1 MSILSGGNGTVP
13 SEDDHG
19 PFANETA
26 GTWTAPSNTSSSA
39 AAGSPSPSPSSS
51 SDDDTTR
58 LFLVSFMM
66 ALIFMCCLMILL
78 IVKSRLRQ
86 EQLRRNEN
94 SNQDRDAGAGRNED
108 GDDDEIAARKKQIL
122 EGQIQRR
129 YETIDAWLVT
139 KKVQHHD
146 DACAR
151 IVRQYS
157 VKSELHSSM
166 PTNPPGDEG
175 SQNDSHDDV
184 ECAICMGPMRPS
196 EWAAWS
202 ANEDCTHA
210 FHRACIRPWLL
221 KRTDCPCC
229 RAELLPID
237 KIRGLE
243 EKFEAIRRLSR
254 EHRRR
259 SSLTYC
265 CDCHG
270 LVILRPDVECAA
282 SDLERIKQ
290 LVNRGTGGSWDTTDG
305 ASSQDYGDGSS
316 PGEAEN
322 DDGEGRR
329 QSQVI
334 ERTES
339 DDEVEVK
346 PDDVDVEAGS
356 EC

>member
-19 PFANETA
+19 PFANETE
-26 GTWTAPSNTSSSA
+26 GTWTAPSNMSSSS

-51 SDDDTTR
+51 DDTTR

-86 EQLRRNEN
+86 QQLRRNGN
-94 SNQDRDAGAGRNED
+94 SNLDRDAEAGDEY
-108 GDDDEIAARKKQIL
+108 DDDEIAARKKQML

-139 KKVQHHD
+139 KRVQHHD
-146 DACAR
+146 DVCDR
-151 IVRQYS
+151 IVQQYS
-157 VKSELHSSM
+157 VKSEVHSSD
-166 PTNPPGDEG
+166 PTNPPGDE
-175 SQNDSHDDV
+175 DSHDDV
-184 ECAICMGPMRPS
+184 ECAICMGPMRPN

-229 RAELLPID
+229 RSELLPID

-243 EKFEAIRRLSR
+243 EKFDAIRRLSR
-254 EHRRR
+254 EHRNR

-270 LVILRPDVECAA
+270 LVVLRPDVECAA

-290 LVNRGTGGSWDTTDG
+290 LVNRGTGGSWEMTDG
-305 ASSQDYGDGSS
+305 ASSHDYGDDSS
-316 PGEAEN
+316 PSEADN
-322 DDGEGRR
+322 GDGEGRR

-334 ERTES
+334 GRTES

-346 PDDVDVEAGS
+346 PVDNDVDVESGN

>member
-1 MSILSGGNGTVP
+1 
-13 SEDDHG
+13 
-19 PFANETA
+19 
-26 GTWTAPSNTSSSA
+26 
-39 AAGSPSPSPSSS
+39 
-51 SDDDTTR
+51 
-58 LFLVSFMM
+58 M

-86 EQLRRNEN
+86 EKRRRNGN
-94 SNQDRDAGAGRNED
+94 SNQQRDAETGGNED
-108 GDDDEIAARKKQIL
+108 ADDDDVAARKKLML

-139 KKVQHHD
+139 KRVQHHD
-146 DACAR
+146 DVCAR

-157 VKSELHSSM
+157 VKSELHRSEH
-166 PTNPPGDEG
+166 TNPPGVEEI
-175 SQNDSHDDV
+175 QDSHDDV

-229 RAELLPID
+229 RSELLSID

-254 EHRRR
+254 AHRNR

-270 LVILRPDVECAA
+270 LVIIRPDVECPA
-282 SDLERIKQ
+282 SELHQIKQ
-290 LVNRGTGGSWDTTDG
+290 LVNRGTGGSWEMTDG
-305 ASSQDYGDGSS
+305 ASSQDYGGDSS
-316 PGEAEN
+316 LGEADN
-322 DDGEGRR
+322 GDAEGRR

-334 ERTES
+334 GRTES

-346 PDDVDVEAGS
+346 PDDVDVESGN

>member
-19 PFANETA
+19 PFANETE
-26 GTWTAPSNTSSSA
+26 GTWSAPSNASSSA
-39 AAGSPSPSPSSS
+39 GIGPSLSPSPSSS
-51 SDDDTTR
+51 DDDTTTR

-86 EQLRRNEN
+86 EQLRRNGN
-94 SNQDRDAGAGRNED
+94 SNQQRDAETGGS
-108 GDDDEIAARKKQIL
+108 DDDDVAARKKLIL

-139 KKVQHHD
+139 KKVQHRD
-146 DACAR
+146 DVCDR

-157 VKSELHSSM
+157 IKSELRCNEPS
-166 PTNPPGDEG
+166 NPKGDED
-175 SQNDSHDDV
+175 SQASHDDV
-184 ECAICMGPMRPS
+184 ECAICMGPMRPN

-229 RAELLPID
+229 RSELLPID

-254 EHRRR
+254 EHRNR

-282 SDLERIKQ
+282 SDLHQIKQ
-290 LVNRGTGGSWDTTDG
+290 LVNRGMGSSWETTDDT
-305 ASSQDYGDGSS
+305 SSQDYGGDSTC
-316 PGEAEN
+316 EAGN
-322 DDGEGRR
+322 GDAEGRR

-334 ERTES
+334 GRTES

-346 PDDVDVEAGS
+346 PDDNDVDVESGN